1 MATAL
6 SCPKPL
12 APALFEMDGSSVL
25 DRPPLPQK
33 ARGNNRW
40 GCAGKGGMT
49 ARAVGK
55 VTALARL
62 PARQGEAHCLV
73 SVPEL
78 FAKSATWRPVL
89 SPRLQQSASDAL
101 WCRRQELLPHRL
113 YTRARRPSLPYN
125 CVDHRLILLAFPKIG
140 WVVFLGVYREL
151 QAIPSAGKG
160 YTQAGSSLS
169 LRNVIRRSSSFY
181 CL

>member
-1 MATAL
+1 MGLRRCRRPHRHCIGFLAQRETALPAAESHCNDQGAFLIATLYLMSGRHFDGVPVKVATAL
-6 SCPKPL
+6 SCPEPL
-12 APALFEMDGSSVL
+12 APARFEKDGSSVL

-40 GCAGKGGMT
+40 GYAWKGGMT

-62 PARQGEAHCLV
+62 PTRQGEAHCLV

-89 SPRLQQSASDAL
+89 SPHLQQSASHAL
-101 WCRRQELLPHRL
+101 WCRRQEL
-113 YTRARRPSLPYN
+113 
-125 CVDHRLILLAFPKIG
+125 
-140 WVVFLGVYREL
+140 
-151 QAIPSAGKG
+151 
-160 YTQAGSSLS
+160 
-169 LRNVIRRSSSFY
+169 
-181 CL
+181 

>member
-1 MATAL
+1 MGLRHCRRPHRHCIGFLAQRETAL
-6 SCPKPL
+6 PAAECQHNDQGAFLKAVLYLIAVATQTLRASRWRPL
-12 APALFEMDGSSVL
+12 FFEMDGSSVL

-40 GCAGKGGMT
+40 GYAWKGGMT

-62 PARQGEAHCLV
+62 PTRQGEAHCLV

-89 SPRLQQSASDAL
+89 SPHLQQSASDAL
-101 WCRRQELLPHRL
+101 WCRRQEL
-113 YTRARRPSLPYN
+113 
-125 CVDHRLILLAFPKIG
+125 
-140 WVVFLGVYREL
+140 
-151 QAIPSAGKG
+151 
-160 YTQAGSSLS
+160 
-169 LRNVIRRSSSFY
+169 
-181 CL
+181 